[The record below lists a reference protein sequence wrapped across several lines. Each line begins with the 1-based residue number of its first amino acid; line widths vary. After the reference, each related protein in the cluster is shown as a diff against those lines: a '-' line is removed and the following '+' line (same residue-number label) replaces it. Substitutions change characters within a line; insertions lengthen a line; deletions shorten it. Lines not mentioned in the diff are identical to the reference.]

1 MAGHAFVVAKEV
13 FIMETVVFRHSDNGW
28 ITTNNSFGVN
38 SAMPIIIFNH
48 VKLRFIEPCNALIK
62 RALVSQQSTLVAAK
76 DPNISH
82 YLDWSIYLQMIIL
95 AII

>member
-13 FIMETVVFRHSDNGW
+13 FIMETVVFRHNNGW
-28 ITTNNSFGVN
+28 ITKNNSFGVN

-48 VKLRFIEPCNALIK
+48 VKLRFIEPCNFLTK

-82 YLDWSIYLQMIIL
+82 YLNWSIYLPMIIR